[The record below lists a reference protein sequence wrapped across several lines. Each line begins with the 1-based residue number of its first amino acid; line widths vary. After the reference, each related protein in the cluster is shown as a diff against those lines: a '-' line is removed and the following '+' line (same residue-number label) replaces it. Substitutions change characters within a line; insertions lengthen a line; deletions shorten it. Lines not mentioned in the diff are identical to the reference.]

1 MEQQFLSL
9 FESAKTSADA
19 AVTSSSMIPEVHRC
33 LAALGQLKRFPVISS
48 RVLLFTPVAK
58 QVECLTRHPVKMIK
72 NAASCLLYTWRR
84 KLYARHPTIDGKT
97 QLTKSGG
104 VSRNRTLIIKMRGR
118 ILGRVEVR
126 MPIKAVNN
134 EEKKIKETETG
145 LSCFK
150 KPPLVPAKQ
159 TRKPE
164 EKVENTI
171 SCIKKPL
178 LAPAKKIIKPAGKV
192 ESIKSAVSRNH
203 HKHLPRAS
211 QCKRKKKVAVV
222 SRNHHKH
229 LPRASKCKR
238 KQKKEKSFS
247 GFKKPPQASAK
258 GVAVQEKEK
267 SFSGFKKPPQ
277 ASAKGV
283 AVQEKE
289 KSFSGFKKPPQA
301 SPTCDTAQ
309 EKVKGFGS
317 FNKPSKEPVK
327 CDDALR
333 GKVRSILV
341 ESLTRVA
348 KETEAGLR
356 KAVSSRDPICVAAAV
371 ESVMFQKMGAFNGAK
386 TVKYRS
392 VLFNLKDPKNP
403 DLRRKVLLGQI
414 KPEKLVTM
422 TSEEMASNHRQ
433 FENAQIRM
441 KSLLKEKKKAGQEY
455 KSVDPVES

>member
-1 MEQQFLSL
+1 
-9 FESAKTSADA
+9 
-19 AVTSSSMIPEVHRC
+19 
-33 LAALGQLKRFPVISS
+33 
-48 RVLLFTPVAK
+48 
-58 QVECLTRHPVKMIK
+58 
-72 NAASCLLYTWRR
+72 
-84 KLYARHPTIDGKT
+84 
-97 QLTKSGG
+97 
-104 VSRNRTLIIKMRGR
+104 
-118 ILGRVEVR
+118 
-126 MPIKAVNN
+126 
-134 EEKKIKETETG
+134 
-145 LSCFK
+145 
-150 KPPLVPAKQ
+150 
-159 TRKPE
+159 
-164 EKVENTI
+164 
-171 SCIKKPL
+171 
-178 LAPAKKIIKPAGKV
+178 V
-192 ESIKSAVSRNH
+192 ESIK
-203 HKHLPRAS
+203 
-211 QCKRKKKVAVV
+211 
-222 SRNHHKH
+222 
-229 LPRASKCKR
+229 
-238 KQKKEKSFS
+238 S

-258 GVAVQEKEK
+258 GVTVQEKEK

-283 AVQEKE
+283 TVQEKE
-289 KSFSGFKKPPQA
+289 KSFSGFKKLPQA
-301 SPTCDTAQ
+301 STTCVTAQ

-356 KAVSSRDPICVAAAV
+356 RAVSSRDPICVAADV

>member
-72 NAASCLLYTWRR
+72 TAASCLLYTWRR
-84 KLYARHPTIDGKT
+84 KLYARHRTIDGKT

-104 VSRNRTLIIKMRGR
+104 VSRNGTLIVKMRGR
-118 ILGRVEVR
+118 ILGRVEVG
-126 MPIKAVNN
+126 MPIKTVKN

-192 ESIKSAVSRNH
+192 ESIKS
-203 HKHLPRAS
+203 
-211 QCKRKKKVAVV
+211 
-222 SRNHHKH
+222 
-229 LPRASKCKR
+229 
-238 KQKKEKSFS
+238 

-258 GVAVQEKEK
+258 GVTVQEKEK

-283 AVQEKE
+283 TVQEKE
-289 KSFSGFKKPPQA
+289 KSFSGFKKLPQA
-301 SPTCDTAQ
+301 STTCVTAQ

-356 KAVSSRDPICVAAAV
+356 RAVSSRDPLCVAADV

>member
-72 NAASCLLYTWRR
+72 TAASCLLYTWRR

-104 VSRNRTLIIKMRGR
+104 VSRNGTLIVKMRGR
-118 ILGRVEVR
+118 ILGRVEVG
-126 MPIKAVNN
+126 MPIKTVKN

-192 ESIKSAVSRNH
+192 ESIKS
-203 HKHLPRAS
+203 
-211 QCKRKKKVAVV
+211 
-222 SRNHHKH
+222 
-229 LPRASKCKR
+229 
-238 KQKKEKSFS
+238 

-258 GVAVQEKEK
+258 GVTVQEKEK

-283 AVQEKE
+283 TVQEKE

-301 SPTCDTAQ
+301 SAKGVTVQEKEKSFSGFKKLPQASTTCVTAQ

-356 KAVSSRDPICVAAAV
+356 RAVSSRDPICVAADV

>member
-72 NAASCLLYTWRR
+72 TAASCLLYTWRR
-84 KLYARHPTIDGKT
+84 KLYARHRTIDGKT

-104 VSRNRTLIIKMRGR
+104 VSRNGTLIVKMRGR
-118 ILGRVEVR
+118 ILGRVEVG
-126 MPIKAVNN
+126 MPIKTVKN

-192 ESIKSAVSRNH
+192 ESIKS
-203 HKHLPRAS
+203 
-211 QCKRKKKVAVV
+211 
-222 SRNHHKH
+222 
-229 LPRASKCKR
+229 
-238 KQKKEKSFS
+238 

-258 GVAVQEKEK
+258 GVTVQEKEK

-283 AVQEKE
+283 TVQEKE
-289 KSFSGFKKPPQA
+289 KSFSGFKKLPQA
-301 SPTCDTAQ
+301 STTCVTAQ

-356 KAVSSRDPICVAAAV
+356 RAVSSRDPICVAADV

>member
-9 FESAKTSADA
+9 FESAQTSADA

-48 RVLLFTPVAK
+48 RVLLLTPVAK

-72 NAASCLLYTWRR
+72 AAASCLLFTWRK

-104 VSRNRTLIIKMRGR
+104 VSRNGTLIVKMRGR
-118 ILGRVEVR
+118 ILGRVEVG
-126 MPIKAVNN
+126 MPIIKTVKN

-164 EKVENTI
+164 EKVEYTI
-171 SCIKKPL
+171 RCFKKPL
-178 LAPAKKIIKPAGKV
+178 RAPAKKIIKPEEKV
-192 ESIKSAVSRNH
+192 ESIKSGF
-203 HKHLPRAS
+203 KKPPQAS
-211 QCKRKKKVAVV
+211 AKGVTMQE
-222 SRNHHKH
+222 
-229 LPRASKCKR
+229 
-238 KQKKEKSFS
+238 KEKSFSGFKKPPQESAKGVTMQEKEKCFS

-258 GVAVQEKEK
+258 GVTVQEKEK
-267 SFSGFKKPPQ
+267 SLSGFKKLPQ
-277 ASAKGV
+277 AST
-283 AVQEKE
+283 
-289 KSFSGFKKPPQA
+289 
-301 SPTCDTAQ
+301 TCVTAQ

-348 KETEAGLR
+348 NETEAGLR
-356 KAVSSRDPICVAAAV
+356 RAVSSRDPICVAADV

-441 KSLLKEKKKAGQEY
+441 KSLLKEKKAGQEY

>member
-72 NAASCLLYTWRR
+72 TAASCLLYTWRR

-104 VSRNRTLIIKMRGR
+104 VSRNGTLIVKMRGR
-118 ILGRVEVR
+118 ILGRVEVG
-126 MPIKAVNN
+126 MPIKTVKN

-192 ESIKSAVSRNH
+192 ESIKS
-203 HKHLPRAS
+203 
-211 QCKRKKKVAVV
+211 
-222 SRNHHKH
+222 
-229 LPRASKCKR
+229 
-238 KQKKEKSFS
+238 
-247 GFKKPPQASAK
+247 GFKTPPPASAK
-258 GVAVQEKEK
+258 GVTVQEKEK

-283 AVQEKE
+283 TVQEKE
-289 KSFSGFKKPPQA
+289 KSFSGFKKLPQA
-301 SPTCDTAQ
+301 STTCVTAQ

-356 KAVSSRDPICVAAAV
+356 RAVSSRDPICVAADV

>member
-72 NAASCLLYTWRR
+72 TAASCLLYTWRR
-84 KLYARHPTIDGKT
+84 KLYARHRTIDGKT

-104 VSRNRTLIIKMRGR
+104 VSRNGTLIVKMRGR
-118 ILGRVEVR
+118 ILGRVEVG
-126 MPIKAVNN
+126 MPIKTVKN

-192 ESIKSAVSRNH
+192 ESIKS
-203 HKHLPRAS
+203 
-211 QCKRKKKVAVV
+211 
-222 SRNHHKH
+222 
-229 LPRASKCKR
+229 
-238 KQKKEKSFS
+238 

-258 GVAVQEKEK
+258 GVTVQEKEK
-267 SFSGFKKPPQ
+267 SFSGFKKLPQ
-277 ASAKGV
+277 AST
-283 AVQEKE
+283 
-289 KSFSGFKKPPQA
+289 
-301 SPTCDTAQ
+301 TCVTAQ

-356 KAVSSRDPICVAAAV
+356 RAVSSRDPICVAADV

>member
-72 NAASCLLYTWRR
+72 TAASCLLYTWRR

-104 VSRNRTLIIKMRGR
+104 VSRNGTLIVKMRGR
-118 ILGRVEVR
+118 ILGRVEVGL
-126 MPIKAVNN
+126 PIKTVKN

-192 ESIKSAVSRNH
+192 ESIKSGF
-203 HKHLPRAS
+203 KKPPQAS
-211 QCKRKKKVAVV
+211 AKGVTVQE
-222 SRNHHKH
+222 
-229 LPRASKCKR
+229 
-238 KQKKEKSFS
+238 KEKSSS

-258 GVAVQEKEK
+258 GVTVQEKEK
-267 SFSGFKKPPQ
+267 SSSGFKKPPQ

-283 AVQEKE
+283 TVQEKD
-289 KSFSGFKKPPQA
+289 KSFSGFKKLPQA
-301 SPTCDTAQ
+301 STTCVTAQ

-356 KAVSSRDPICVAAAV
+356 RAVSSRDPICVAADV

>member
-19 AVTSSSMIPEVHRC
+19 AVTSSMMIPEVHRC

-72 NAASCLLYTWRR
+72 TAASCLLYTWRR
-84 KLYARHPTIDGKT
+84 KLYARHRTIDGKT

-104 VSRNRTLIIKMRGR
+104 VSRNGTLIVKMRGR
-118 ILGRVEVR
+118 ILGRVEVG
-126 MPIKAVNN
+126 MPIKTVKN

-192 ESIKSAVSRNH
+192 ESIKS
-203 HKHLPRAS
+203 
-211 QCKRKKKVAVV
+211 
-222 SRNHHKH
+222 
-229 LPRASKCKR
+229 
-238 KQKKEKSFS
+238 

-258 GVAVQEKEK
+258 GVTVQEKEK
-267 SFSGFKKPPQ
+267 SFSGFKKLPQ
-277 ASAKGV
+277 AST
-283 AVQEKE
+283 
-289 KSFSGFKKPPQA
+289 
-301 SPTCDTAQ
+301 TCVTAQ

-356 KAVSSRDPICVAAAV
+356 RAVSSRDPLCVAADV

>member
-72 NAASCLLYTWRR
+72 TAASCLLYTWRR

-104 VSRNRTLIIKMRGR
+104 VSRNGTLIVKMRGR
-118 ILGRVEVR
+118 ILGRVEVG
-126 MPIKAVNN
+126 MPIKTVKN

-192 ESIKSAVSRNH
+192 ESIKS
-203 HKHLPRAS
+203 
-211 QCKRKKKVAVV
+211 
-222 SRNHHKH
+222 
-229 LPRASKCKR
+229 
-238 KQKKEKSFS
+238 

-258 GVAVQEKEK
+258 GVTVQEKEK
-267 SFSGFKKPPQ
+267 SFSGFKKLPQ
-277 ASAKGV
+277 AST
-283 AVQEKE
+283 
-289 KSFSGFKKPPQA
+289 
-301 SPTCDTAQ
+301 TCVTAQ

-356 KAVSSRDPICVAAAV
+356 RAVSSRDPLCVAADV

>member
-58 QVECLTRHPVKMIK
+58 QVECLTRHPVKIIK
-72 NAASCLLYTWRR
+72 TAASCLLYTWRR

-104 VSRNRTLIIKMRGR
+104 VSRNGTLIVKMRGR
-118 ILGRVEVR
+118 ILGRVEVG
-126 MPIKAVNN
+126 MPIKTVKN
-134 EEKKIKETETG
+134 EEKKIKEMETG

-192 ESIKSAVSRNH
+192 ESIKS
-203 HKHLPRAS
+203 
-211 QCKRKKKVAVV
+211 
-222 SRNHHKH
+222 
-229 LPRASKCKR
+229 
-238 KQKKEKSFS
+238 
-247 GFKKPPQASAK
+247 GFKKPAQASAK
-258 GVAVQEKEK
+258 GVTVQEKEK

-283 AVQEKE
+283 TVQEKE
-289 KSFSGFKKPPQA
+289 KSFSGFKKPLQASAKGVTVQEKEKSFSGFKKLPQA
-301 SPTCDTAQ
+301 STTCVTAQ

-356 KAVSSRDPICVAAAV
+356 RAVSSRDPICVAADV

-441 KSLLKEKKKAGQEY
+441 KSEKKKAGQEY

>member
-72 NAASCLLYTWRR
+72 TAASCLLYTWRR
-84 KLYARHPTIDGKT
+84 KLYARHRTIDGKT

-104 VSRNRTLIIKMRGR
+104 VSRNGTLIVKMRGR
-118 ILGRVEVR
+118 ILGRVEVG
-126 MPIKAVNN
+126 MPIKTVKN

-192 ESIKSAVSRNH
+192 ESIKS
-203 HKHLPRAS
+203 
-211 QCKRKKKVAVV
+211 
-222 SRNHHKH
+222 
-229 LPRASKCKR
+229 
-238 KQKKEKSFS
+238 

-258 GVAVQEKEK
+258 GVTVQEKEK

-283 AVQEKE
+283 TVQEKE

-301 SPTCDTAQ
+301 STTCVTAQ

-356 KAVSSRDPICVAAAV
+356 RAVSSRDPLCVAADV

>member
-72 NAASCLLYTWRR
+72 TAASCLLYTWRR

-104 VSRNRTLIIKMRGR
+104 VSRNGTLIVKMRGR
-118 ILGRVEVR
+118 ILGRVEVG
-126 MPIKAVNN
+126 MPIKTVKN

-192 ESIKSAVSRNH
+192 ESIKS
-203 HKHLPRAS
+203 
-211 QCKRKKKVAVV
+211 
-222 SRNHHKH
+222 
-229 LPRASKCKR
+229 
-238 KQKKEKSFS
+238 

-258 GVAVQEKEK
+258 GVTVQEKEK

-277 ASAKGV
+277 AST
-283 AVQEKE
+283 
-289 KSFSGFKKPPQA
+289 
-301 SPTCDTAQ
+301 TCVTAQ

-356 KAVSSRDPICVAAAV
+356 RAVSSRDPLCVAADV

>member
-1 MEQQFLSL
+1 
-9 FESAKTSADA
+9 
-19 AVTSSSMIPEVHRC
+19 
-33 LAALGQLKRFPVISS
+33 
-48 RVLLFTPVAK
+48 
-58 QVECLTRHPVKMIK
+58 MIK
-72 NAASCLLYTWRR
+72 TAASCLLYTWRR
-84 KLYARHPTIDGKT
+84 KLYARHRTIDGKT

-104 VSRNRTLIIKMRGR
+104 VSRNGTLIVKMRGR
-118 ILGRVEVR
+118 ILGRVEVG
-126 MPIKAVNN
+126 MPIKTVKN

-192 ESIKSAVSRNH
+192 ESIKS
-203 HKHLPRAS
+203 
-211 QCKRKKKVAVV
+211 
-222 SRNHHKH
+222 
-229 LPRASKCKR
+229 
-238 KQKKEKSFS
+238 

-258 GVAVQEKEK
+258 GVTVQEKEK

-283 AVQEKE
+283 TVQEKE

-301 SPTCDTAQ
+301 SAKGVTVQEKEKSFSGFKKLPQASTTCVTAQ

-356 KAVSSRDPICVAAAV
+356 RAVSSRDPLCVAADV

>member
-1 MEQQFLSL
+1 
-9 FESAKTSADA
+9 
-19 AVTSSSMIPEVHRC
+19 
-33 LAALGQLKRFPVISS
+33 
-48 RVLLFTPVAK
+48 
-58 QVECLTRHPVKMIK
+58 
-72 NAASCLLYTWRR
+72 
-84 KLYARHPTIDGKT
+84 
-97 QLTKSGG
+97 
-104 VSRNRTLIIKMRGR
+104 MRGR
-118 ILGRVEVR
+118 ILGRVEVG
-126 MPIKAVNN
+126 MPIKTVKN

-192 ESIKSAVSRNH
+192 ESIKS
-203 HKHLPRAS
+203 
-211 QCKRKKKVAVV
+211 
-222 SRNHHKH
+222 
-229 LPRASKCKR
+229 
-238 KQKKEKSFS
+238 

-258 GVAVQEKEK
+258 GVTVQEKEK

-283 AVQEKE
+283 TVQEKE
-289 KSFSGFKKPPQA
+289 KSFSGFKKLPQA
-301 SPTCDTAQ
+301 STTCVTAQ

-356 KAVSSRDPICVAAAV
+356 RAVSSRDPLCVAADV

>member
-1 MEQQFLSL
+1 M
-9 FESAKTSADA
+9 
-19 AVTSSSMIPEVHRC
+19 P
-33 LAALGQLKRFPVISS
+33 AALGQLKRFPVISS

-72 NAASCLLYTWRR
+72 TAASCLLYTWRR
-84 KLYARHPTIDGKT
+84 KLYARHPTIDGTT

-104 VSRNRTLIIKMRGR
+104 VSRKGTLIVKMRGR
-118 ILGRVEVR
+118 ILGRVEVGL
-126 MPIKAVNN
+126 PIKTVKN
-134 EEKKIKETETG
+134 EEKKIKKTERQG
-145 LSCFK
+145 K
-150 KPPLVPAKQ
+150 W
-159 TRKPE
+159 
-164 EKVENTI
+164 KV
-171 SCIKKPL
+171 SR
-178 LAPAKKIIKPAGKV
+178 
-192 ESIKSAVSRNH
+192 AVSRNH

-211 QCKRKKKVAVV
+211 QCKRKKSSSGFK
-222 SRNHHKH
+222 K
-229 LPRASKCKR
+229 PPQASTTGVTAQEKA
-238 KQKKEKSFS
+238 KSFG

-258 GVAVQEKEK
+258 GVTVQEKDK
-267 SFSGFKKPPQ
+267 SFSGFKKLPQ
-277 ASAKGV
+277 AST
-283 AVQEKE
+283 
-289 KSFSGFKKPPQA
+289 
-301 SPTCDTAQ
+301 TCVTAQ

-348 KETEAGLR
+348 EETEAGLR
-356 KAVSSRDPICVAAAV
+356 RAVSSRDPICVAADV

>member
-72 NAASCLLYTWRR
+72 TAASCLLYTWRR
-84 KLYARHPTIDGKT
+84 KLYARHPTIDGTT

-104 VSRNRTLIIKMRGR
+104 VSRKGTLIVKMRGR
-118 ILGRVEVR
+118 ILGRVEVGL
-126 MPIKAVNN
+126 PIK
-134 EEKKIKETETG
+134 T
-145 LSCFK
+145 
-150 KPPLVPAKQ
+150 Q

-192 ESIKSAVSRNH
+192 ESIKSGFKKPPQASAKGVTVQEKEKSSSGFKKPPQASAKGVTVQEREKVPVVSRNH

-211 QCKRKKKVAVV
+211 QCKRKIKVSVV
-222 SRNHHKH
+222 S
-229 LPRASKCKR
+229 
-238 KQKKEKSFS
+238 KKL
-247 GFKKPPQASAK
+247 PQAST
-258 GVAVQEKEK
+258 
-267 SFSGFKKPPQ
+267 
-277 ASAKGV
+277 
-283 AVQEKE
+283 
-289 KSFSGFKKPPQA
+289 
-301 SPTCDTAQ
+301 TCVTAQ

-348 KETEAGLR
+348 EETEAGLR
-356 KAVSSRDPICVAAAV
+356 RAVSSRDPICVAADV

>member
-19 AVTSSSMIPEVHRC
+19 AVTSSMIPEVHRC

-48 RVLLFTPVAK
+48 RVLLLTPVAK

-72 NAASCLLYTWRR
+72 AAASCLLYTWRR
-84 KLYARHPTIDGKT
+84 KLYARHPSIDGKT

-104 VSRNRTLIIKMRGR
+104 VSRNGTLIVKMRGR
-118 ILGRVEVR
+118 ILGRVEVG
-126 MPIKAVNN
+126 MPTKTVKN
-134 EEKKIKETETG
+134 EEKKTKETETG

-178 LAPAKKIIKPAGKV
+178 RAPAKKIIKPEGKV
-192 ESIKSAVSRNH
+192 ESIKS
-203 HKHLPRAS
+203 
-211 QCKRKKKVAVV
+211 
-222 SRNHHKH
+222 
-229 LPRASKCKR
+229 
-238 KQKKEKSFS
+238 
-247 GFKKPPQASAK
+247 GFKKPTQASAK
-258 GVAVQEKEK
+258 GVTVQEKEK

-283 AVQEKE
+283 TVQEKE
-289 KSFSGFKKPPQA
+289 KSFSGFKKLPQA
-301 SPTCDTAQ
+301 STTCVTAQ

-356 KAVSSRDPICVAAAV
+356 RAVSSRDPICVAADV

-441 KSLLKEKKKAGQEY
+441 KSLLKEKNKAGQEY

>member
-19 AVTSSSMIPEVHRC
+19 AVTSSMMIPEVHRC

-72 NAASCLLYTWRR
+72 TAASCLLYTWRR

-104 VSRNRTLIIKMRGR
+104 VSRNGTLIVKMRGR
-118 ILGRVEVR
+118 ILGRVEVG
-126 MPIKAVNN
+126 MPIKTVKN

-192 ESIKSAVSRNH
+192 ESIKS
-203 HKHLPRAS
+203 
-211 QCKRKKKVAVV
+211 
-222 SRNHHKH
+222 
-229 LPRASKCKR
+229 
-238 KQKKEKSFS
+238 

-258 GVAVQEKEK
+258 GVTVQEKEK

-283 AVQEKE
+283 TVQEKE

-301 SPTCDTAQ
+301 SAKGVTVQEKEKSFSGFKKLPQASTTCVTAQ

-356 KAVSSRDPICVAAAV
+356 RAVSSRDPLCVAADV

>member
-48 RVLLFTPVAK
+48 RVLLLTPVAK

-72 NAASCLLYTWRR
+72 AAASCLLYAWRR

-104 VSRNRTLIIKMRGR
+104 VSRNGTLIVKMRGR
-118 ILGRVEVR
+118 ILGRVEVG
-126 MPIKAVNN
+126 MPIKTVKN

-150 KPPLVPAKQ
+150 KPPVVPAKQ

-171 SCIKKPL
+171 SCFKKPL
-178 LAPAKKIIKPAGKV
+178 RAPAKKIIKPEGKV
-192 ESIKSAVSRNH
+192 ESIKSGFKKPPQASAKGVTVQEKEESFSRF
-203 HKHLPRAS
+203 KKPPQAS
-211 QCKRKKKVAVV
+211 AKGVTVQER
-222 SRNHHKH
+222 
-229 LPRASKCKR
+229 
-238 KQKKEKSFS
+238 EKSFS

-258 GVAVQEKEK
+258 GVTVQEREKSFCGFKKPPQASAKGVTVQEKEK
-267 SFSGFKKPPQ
+267 SFSGFKKLPQ
-277 ASAKGV
+277 AST
-283 AVQEKE
+283 
-289 KSFSGFKKPPQA
+289 
-301 SPTCDTAQ
+301 TCVTAQ
-309 EKVKGFGS
+309 EKVKGFDS

-356 KAVSSRDPICVAAAV
+356 RAVSSRDPICVAADV

-386 TVKYRS
+386 TLKYRS

-441 KSLLKEKKKAGQEY
+441 KSLLKEKKAGQEY

>member
-72 NAASCLLYTWRR
+72 TAASCLLYTWRR
-84 KLYARHPTIDGKT
+84 KLYARHRTIDGKT

-104 VSRNRTLIIKMRGR
+104 VSRNGTLIVKMRGR
-118 ILGRVEVR
+118 ILGRVEVG
-126 MPIKAVNN
+126 MPIKTVKN

-192 ESIKSAVSRNH
+192 ESIKS
-203 HKHLPRAS
+203 
-211 QCKRKKKVAVV
+211 
-222 SRNHHKH
+222 
-229 LPRASKCKR
+229 
-238 KQKKEKSFS
+238 

-258 GVAVQEKEK
+258 GVTVQEKEK

-277 ASAKGV
+277 AST
-283 AVQEKE
+283 
-289 KSFSGFKKPPQA
+289 
-301 SPTCDTAQ
+301 TCVTAQ

-356 KAVSSRDPICVAAAV
+356 RAVSSRDPLCVAADV

>member
-33 LAALGQLKRFPVISS
+33 VAALAQLKRFPVISS
-48 RVLLFTPVAK
+48 RVLLLTPVAK

-72 NAASCLLYTWRR
+72 AAASCLLYTWRR
-84 KLYARHPTIDGKT
+84 KLYARHPSIDGKT
-97 QLTKSGG
+97 RLTKSGG
-104 VSRNRTLIIKMRGR
+104 VSRNGTLIVKMRGR
-118 ILGRVEVR
+118 ILGRVEVG
-126 MPIKAVNN
+126 MPIKTVKN
-134 EEKKIKETETG
+134 EEKKVKETETG

-178 LAPAKKIIKPAGKV
+178 RAPAKKIIKPEGKV
-192 ESIKSAVSRNH
+192 ESIKSGFKKPPH
-203 HKHLPRAS
+203 AS
-211 QCKRKKKVAVV
+211 AKGVTVQE
-222 SRNHHKH
+222 
-229 LPRASKCKR
+229 
-238 KQKKEKSFS
+238 KEKSFS
-247 GFKKPPQASAK
+247 GYKKPPQASAK
-258 GVAVQEKEK
+258 GVTVQEKEK

-283 AVQEKE
+283 TVQEKE
-289 KSFSGFKKPPQA
+289 KSFSGFKKLPQA
-301 SPTCDTAQ
+301 STTCVTAQ

-348 KETEAGLR
+348 NETEAGLR
-356 KAVSSRDPICVAAAV
+356 RAVSSRDPICVAADV

-433 FENAQIRM
+433 FENAQIRI
-441 KSLLKEKKKAGQEY
+441 KSLLKEKKAGQEY

>member
-72 NAASCLLYTWRR
+72 TAASCLLYTWRR

-104 VSRNRTLIIKMRGR
+104 VSRNGTLIVKMRGR
-118 ILGRVEVR
+118 ILGRVEVGL
-126 MPIKAVNN
+126 PIKTVKN

-164 EKVENTI
+164 EKVKNTI

-192 ESIKSAVSRNH
+192 ESIKSGF
-203 HKHLPRAS
+203 KKPPQAS
-211 QCKRKKKVAVV
+211 AKGVTVQE
-222 SRNHHKH
+222 
-229 LPRASKCKR
+229 
-238 KQKKEKSFS
+238 KEKSSS

-258 GVAVQEKEK
+258 GVTVQEKDK
-267 SFSGFKKPPQ
+267 SFSGFKKLPQ
-277 ASAKGV
+277 AST
-283 AVQEKE
+283 
-289 KSFSGFKKPPQA
+289 
-301 SPTCDTAQ
+301 TCVTAQ

-356 KAVSSRDPICVAAAV
+356 RAVSSRDPICVAADV

>member
-72 NAASCLLYTWRR
+72 TAASCLLYTWRR

-104 VSRNRTLIIKMRGR
+104 VSRNGTLIVKMRGR
-118 ILGRVEVR
+118 ILGRVEVG
-126 MPIKAVNN
+126 MPIKTVKN

-192 ESIKSAVSRNH
+192 ESIKS
-203 HKHLPRAS
+203 
-211 QCKRKKKVAVV
+211 
-222 SRNHHKH
+222 
-229 LPRASKCKR
+229 
-238 KQKKEKSFS
+238 

-258 GVAVQEKEK
+258 GVTVQEKEK

-283 AVQEKE
+283 TVQEKE
-289 KSFSGFKKPPQA
+289 KSFSGFKKLPQA
-301 SPTCDTAQ
+301 STTCVTAQ

-356 KAVSSRDPICVAAAV
+356 RAVSSRDPLCVAADV

>member
-72 NAASCLLYTWRR
+72 TAASCLLYTWRR

-104 VSRNRTLIIKMRGR
+104 VSRNGTLIVKMRGR
-118 ILGRVEVR
+118 ILGRVEVG
-126 MPIKAVNN
+126 MPIKTVKN

-192 ESIKSAVSRNH
+192 ESIKS
-203 HKHLPRAS
+203 
-211 QCKRKKKVAVV
+211 
-222 SRNHHKH
+222 
-229 LPRASKCKR
+229 
-238 KQKKEKSFS
+238 

-258 GVAVQEKEK
+258 GVTVQEKEK

-283 AVQEKE
+283 TVQEKE
-289 KSFSGFKKPPQA
+289 KSFSGFKKLPQA
-301 SPTCDTAQ
+301 STTCVTAQ

-356 KAVSSRDPICVAAAV
+356 RAVSSRDPICVAADV